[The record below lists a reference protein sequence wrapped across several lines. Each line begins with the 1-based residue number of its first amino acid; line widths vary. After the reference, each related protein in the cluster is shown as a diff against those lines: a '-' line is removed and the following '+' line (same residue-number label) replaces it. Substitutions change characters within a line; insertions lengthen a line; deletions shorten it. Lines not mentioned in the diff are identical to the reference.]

1 MGRLEGTCPPM
12 RRALAVTLLALTACV
27 GPARSFGSYEGK
39 AGATADDMRAAV
51 GTASLAAE
59 LAGRDRAFAPYLSVV
74 LADAEEDASAV
85 QGAFDSIQPPD
96 TRSDR
101 LRGRLDAMLSQAVST
116 LGQLRIAARRGKLG
130 LLPDLARALPALSAR
145 LDAFAE
151 AHG

>member
-1 MGRLEGTCPPM
+1 M
-12 RRALAVTLLALTACV
+12 RRAVAVALLALTSCV

-51 GTASLAAE
+51 ETARLAVGVASR
-59 LAGRDRAFAPYLSVV
+59 GRAFAPYLSVV
-74 LADAEEDASAV
+74 LAEAEDDASAV
-85 QGAFDSIQPPD
+85 EGAFDSIQPPD

-101 LRGRLDAMLSQAVST
+101 LRGRLDAVLSDAVSI
-116 LGQLRIAARRGKLG
+116 LSELRIAARRGKFH
-130 LLPDLARALPALSAR
+130 LLPRLARPLAGLSGK